1 MMKTPRHNGGAVHS
15 RSMRKR
21 TQTTVAAVVCKKG
34 FYMSEYLYTEAQVR
48 EMWKRTYEE
57 QIGVAQAKAIEAI
70 VRTDGEVVVS
80 LSRGKDSAVMLYI
93 VAQMWSITKYKD
105 TKKLVVM
112 FANTSNEFNC
122 MSKYTREFCA
132 YIEKEFGIQIDFHE
146 VRGDVHYF
154 DVVEMVG
161 FPFISKKVARQIR
174 DVKATLK
181 RLNLTYADIEQI
193 MPETYTRKYM
203 QECIDCAD
211 KLREMGFNDT
221 VILNLTKITSK
232 NDWCESYFL
241 PVQWRPLI
249 DSKFEFSEEC
259 CKILKKDPIK
269 YASKEIGKLLPMV
282 GEMAAESRDRMK
294 AYMKTGCN
302 LFDSKQGR
310 NKSKPLGAATES
322 TVLRFINE
330 KNLPIAPVYGELIYD
345 DESDTY
351 HFTQESRTGCKLCG
365 FGIAADPERYVRVQ
379 KYEPQT
385 IKFAFTSRERGGLGY
400 TEICTF
406 LNEHCK
412 TNIVIPEIEQGYYP
426 KRLERIKNFE
436 KKR

>member
-1 MMKTPRHNGGAVHS
+1 
-15 RSMRKR
+15 MRKR
-21 TQTTVAAVVCKKG
+21 TQTTVAAVVCEKG

-80 LSRGKDSAVMLYI
+80 LSGGKDSAVMLYI

-203 QECIDCAD
+203 QECIDWQTNSE
-211 KLREMGFNDT
+211 R
-221 VILNLTKITSK
+221 
-232 NDWCESYFL
+232 W
-241 PVQWRPLI
+241 
-249 DSKFEFSEEC
+249 DS
-259 CKILKKDPIK
+259 
-269 YASKEIGKLLPMV
+269 
-282 GEMAAESRDRMK
+282 
-294 AYMKTGCN
+294 T
-302 LFDSKQGR
+302 
-310 NKSKPLGAATES
+310 
-322 TVLRFINE
+322 
-330 KNLPIAPVYGELIYD
+330 
-345 DESDTY
+345 
-351 HFTQESRTGCKLCG
+351 TQS
-365 FGIAADPERYVRVQ
+365 F
-379 KYEPQT
+379 
-385 IKFAFTSRERGGLGY
+385 
-400 TEICTF
+400 
-406 LNEHCK
+406 
-412 TNIVIPEIEQGYYP
+412 
-426 KRLERIKNFE
+426 
-436 KKR
+436 